1 MSTDES
7 LKALIVTIQRSL
19 PLEIRTA
26 PPSGEYLEG
35 VLLRDALPQL
45 CELLAGAL
53 GRPTKDFEQKVSLSK
68 DIQAMVNAI
77 GGIRDDQC
85 LFLKISTNKPIGYAM
100 LWPWA
105 SDPQR
110 VTIKVGVFSS

>member
-7 LKALIVTIQRSL
+7 LKSLIAAIQSSL

-35 VLLRDALPQL
+35 VLLREELPRL
-45 CELLAGAL
+45 CELLSGAL
-53 GRPTKDFEQKVSLSK
+53 GQPAKDFHQKAKLSK
-68 DIQAMVNAI
+68 DLQGILNAV